1 MLRSRG
7 VDILINEC
15 IINPVLTMGAVF
27 VAYLCAFV
35 AFLYLEIAKPLYN
48 SKGGYTPVVMVVAFL
63 LGLQICNIF
72 LVPIKSGLA
81 TFFVA
86 MSFDPEV
93 LENDYPD
100 LYKEMVVLHPK
111 VKECVHPGA

>member
-1 MLRSRG
+1 
-7 VDILINEC
+7 
-15 IINPVLTMGAVF
+15 MGSIF
-27 VAYLCAFV
+27 VAYISAFI
-35 AFLYLEIAKPLYN
+35 AFLYMEIVKPSYN

-86 MSFDPEV
+86 MAFDPEV
-93 LENDYPD
+93 LENDFPD
-100 LYKEMVVLHPK
+100 LYKQMVVVHPK
-111 VKECVHPGA
+111 VEECVRPSA